1 MDVLIFLS
9 LEDYIHYMLEK
20 EVWRIKNIDS
30 QVSGFESMLSGF
42 LIMTIIVNI
51 VILAE
56 LPRTQASGMTME
68 VYLD

>member
-9 LEDYIHYMLEK
+9 LEDYIYYMLGK

-42 LIMTIIVNI
+42 PIMAAIVNI

-56 LPRTQASGMTME
+56 SPRTQASDMTME